1 MPAPL
6 YCLTGVKKYH
16 QGRLVLDIPSL
27 DLAAGEVAVVS
38 GPNGAG
44 KTTLLNLLAFL
55 TTPDEGRLQYNG
67 REVRSVQALTTLRRE
82 VTLVAQDAYLFNT
95 SVAKNLLYGLNL
107 RGLDQSQRQ
116 TRIEQA
122 LRTVGLPDFAERKAR
137 ELSSGEGQRV
147 ALARALA
154 LQPKVLLLDEPFANL
169 DPESEAVFERV
180 IQELPSH
187 GCDVIL
193 VTHGREQ
200 AQRLAKRRLFLDR
213 GRLLQAP
220 ENPGVPPEP

>member
-1 MPAPL
+1 MPNAPL
-6 YCLTGVKKYH
+6 YRLTGVKKYH

-27 DLAAGEVAVVS
+27 ELATGEVAVIS

-55 TTPDEGRLQYNG
+55 AVPDKGLLEYNG
-67 REVRSVQALTTLRRE
+67 KAVGSAQALTALRRE

-107 RGLDQSQRQ
+107 RGLDQSQR
-116 TRIEQA
+116 RSRLEQA
-122 LRTVGLPDFAERKAR
+122 LLTVGLADFAERKAR

-180 IQELPSH
+180 IQDLPAQGSE
-187 GCDVIL
+187 VIL

-200 AQRLAKRRLFLDR
+200 AQRLAQRRLFLDR
-213 GRLLQAP
+213 GRLVAA
-220 ENPGVPPEP
+220 G

>member
-1 MPAPL
+1 MPNAPL
-6 YCLTGVKKYH
+6 YRLTGVRKYH
-16 QGRLVLDIPSL
+16 QGRLVLDMASL
-27 DLAAGEVAVVS
+27 ELAAGEVAVIS

-55 TTPDEGRLQYNG
+55 AVPDKGLLEYNG
-67 REVRSVQALTTLRRE
+67 KAVGSAQALTALRRE

-107 RGLDQSQRQ
+107 RGLSQAER
-116 TRIEQA
+116 RSRVEQA
-122 LRTVGLPDFAERKAR
+122 LHTVGLADFAERKAR

-180 IQELPSH
+180 IQDLPAQGSE
-187 GCDVIL
+187 VIL

-200 AQRLAKRRLFLDR
+200 AQRLAQRRLFLDR
-213 GRLLQAP
+213 GRLMPA
-220 ENPGVPPEP
+220 G